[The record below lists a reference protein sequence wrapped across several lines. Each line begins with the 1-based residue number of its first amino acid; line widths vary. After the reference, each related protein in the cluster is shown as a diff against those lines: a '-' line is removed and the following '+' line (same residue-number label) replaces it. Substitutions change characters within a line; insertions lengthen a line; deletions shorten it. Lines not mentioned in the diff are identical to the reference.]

1 MEKQRI
7 SRPIVV
13 GLVAAAFWAMAVS
26 RPRADTIEFKATGL
40 KIEGKVERETVDFVI
55 FLVHDD
61 KGAIRIPRSKIKS
74 IEYDVKTQLDKLSN
88 DDNAGH
94 MKVAQWAIDK
104 GMLPEAIQILEE
116 LKGAEGIGPER
127 YKMLGQCYESRQ
139 QLDKALENYSDYLK
153 ANPDDAAIKEK
164 VAKLTLQVNPNAV
177 KTPANPD
184 VAVPAKPAIVNG
196 LEGDGQWLAENWGHP
211 GKAQFTTEPATGN
224 KMVVAVCEGGDKDK
238 FAISRVGQPLNL
250 SDSKEILFKIFHNS
264 PTPVNMAVAFQ
275 NSQGEFH
282 ETKQFR
288 IPGNSWESKSQKID
302 GKVFKANRNNFED
315 FNQELDGK
323 ERITKILFL
332 IYGQRPF
339 NMYIDGVFFK

>member
-1 MEKQRI
+1 MMKQRLMLVMASLLTI
-7 SRPIVV
+7 PIVQ
-13 GLVAAAFWAMAVS
+13 
-26 RPRADTIEFKATGL
+26 ADTIVLKNTGL
-40 KIEGKVERETVDFVI
+40 KLEGKVERETEDFVI
-55 FLVHDD
+55 FLVHEE
-61 KGAIRIPRSKIKS
+61 KGAIRISRSKIKS
-74 IEYDVKTQLDKLSN
+74 IEYDVRTQLEKLSN

-94 MKVAQWAIDK
+94 MKVAQWAMDK
-104 GMLPEAIQILEE
+104 GMFPEAIQILEE
-116 LKGAEGIGPER
+116 LAGAEGVGPER
-127 YKMLGQCYESRQ
+127 LKMLGQAYESRQ
-139 QLDKALENYSDYLK
+139 QLDKALQNYSDYMK
-153 ANPDDAAIKEK
+153 SNPDDAAIKDK

-177 KTPANPD
+177 QPGVTD
-184 VAVPAKPAIVNG
+184 VAPTKPKIVDG
-196 LEGDGQWLAENWGHP
+196 LEGDGQWIAENWGHP

-250 SDSKEILFKIFHNS
+250 TDSKEILFKVYHNS
-264 PTPVNMAVAFQ
+264 PTPINMAVAFQ

-288 IPGNSWESKSQKID
+288 ISGNSWESKTQKVD
-302 GKVFKANRNNFED
+302 GKVFKANRNNFEE

-339 NMYIDGVFFK
+339 NIHIDSVFFK

>member
-1 MEKQRI
+1 MIKR
-7 SRPIVV
+7 RLL
-13 GLVAAAFWAMAVS
+13 LVAATLLGFPVAH
-26 RPRADTIEFKATGL
+26 ADTIELKATGL
-40 KIEGKVERETVDFVI
+40 KLEGKVERETVDFVV

-94 MKVAQWAIDK
+94 LKVAQWAMDK
-104 GMLPEAIQILEE
+104 GMFPEAIQILEE

-127 YKMLGQCYESRQ
+127 YKMLGQAYESRQ
-139 QLDKALENYSDYLK
+139 QLDKALENYSDFLK
-153 ANPDDAAIKEK
+153 ANPDDAVIKEK
-164 VAKLTLQVNPNAV
+164 VAKLTLQVNPNAA
-177 KTPANPD
+177 KTADPAEATPAPKKMVD
-184 VAVPAKPAIVNG
+184 G